1 MTEIFG
7 LPWTLS
13 FAIIA
18 VLLLVLDLFLFQSDI
33 LTFIADLIFVPVI
46 VHFIPVDNMLL
57 NISIGVVIYA
67 VILAFHWLV
76 YRKIVKKFL
85 NVIAPQKLKNSNDIL
100 IGQTG
105 KICWIEE
112 QTFISVGDECIP
124 CQVQGE
130 SPREDLAGKKAVIIS
145 WEDKKLCVR
154 LVQ

>member
-57 NISIGVVIYA
+57 NISFGVVIYA

>member
-57 NISIGVVIYA
+57 NISFGVVIYA

-85 NVIAPQKLKNSNDIL
+85 NVIAPQKLKNSNDLL